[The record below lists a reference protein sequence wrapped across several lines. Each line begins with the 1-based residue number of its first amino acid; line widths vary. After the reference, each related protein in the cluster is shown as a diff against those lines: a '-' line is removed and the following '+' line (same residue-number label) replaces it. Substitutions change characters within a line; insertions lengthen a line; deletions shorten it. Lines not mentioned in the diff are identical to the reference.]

1 VADAVRRVGAA
12 AARAD
17 GTAVAYVMAVVN
29 SVLAVASAFG
39 ENITAAQSATIIG
52 LANALMVA
60 ALHLIRH
67 HEKNGQKNGQEGT
80 T

>member
-1 VADAVRRVGAA
+1 
-12 AARAD
+12 
-17 GTAVAYVMAVVN
+17 VVN